1 MRPISRLLILKIVLY
16 YVLAVICAAGALAT
30 TINLGFILTQDN
42 SVSVINV
49 LIGQF
54 VMIVALL
61 VLGKWLYE
69 KGREG
74 RQHRRQSL

>member
-1 MRPISRLLILKIVLY
+1 MRLTFTLLTLKIILCYAVATLCVL
-16 YVLAVICAAGALAT
+16 GALAT
-30 TINLGFILTQDN
+30 TINLGFILTRDN
-42 SVSVINV
+42 SVSVVNV

-69 KGREG
+69 KGR
-74 RQHRRQSL
+74 RIHQHR

>member
-1 MRPISRLLILKIVLY
+1 MRLTFTLLTLKIILC
-16 YVLAVICAAGALAT
+16 YVVAALCVVGALAT
-30 TINLGFILTQDN
+30 TINLGFILTRDN
-42 SVSVINV
+42 SVSVVNV

-69 KGREG
+69 TGR
-74 RQHRRQSL
+74 RIHQQR